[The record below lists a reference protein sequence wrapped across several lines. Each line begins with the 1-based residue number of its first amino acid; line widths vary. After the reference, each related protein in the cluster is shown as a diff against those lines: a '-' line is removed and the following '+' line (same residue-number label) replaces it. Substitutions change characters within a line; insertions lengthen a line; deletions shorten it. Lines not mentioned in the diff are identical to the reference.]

1 VYNRGN
7 VLRPASK
14 KLNCPACM
22 SAKFS
27 AFRQQWPIYGAGL
40 FSNSNVTISSI
51 IVPLWALYLGVS
63 PGVIGVLL
71 GIRHLPGLLFAIHG
85 GVLLDRLGARPVMIT
100 FAGMAVV
107 VPILFPLMPWV
118 WAMMILQMIWGFATT
133 MTWMGAQTCVSQMMR
148 GSTRHAARLSV
159 SVRVGMLFGP
169 PFAGI
174 AWDTWGAWGG
184 FGAISIWAL
193 GLLVSCLAIPRLGFD
208 ATQTVRK
215 FRFSDL
221 IPRRADYLSSLRMMT
236 IPAIA
241 ICVYLSA
248 IRIASYGVQE
258 SFYIVYLKEIGL
270 SGENI
275 GLLAGTGHSL
285 LGAIGALVV
294 GLAPQISSIRRQL
307 YMFLITLGFATIL
320 ISITPLLVD
329 FWPLFAA
336 ITLRGLLM
344 GFNQPLMIS
353 VMAGAS
359 PPEVQGQTV
368 GLRTTANRAAS
379 TVVPVAMGAMVEV
392 IGIEY
397 SFYTMGGLM
406 IAGCFWV
413 WILML
418 RAFGRGEI
426 PD

>member
-1 VYNRGN
+1 MSEKISA
-7 VLRPASK
+7 LR
-14 KLNCPACM
+14 
-22 SAKFS
+22 
-27 AFRQQWPIYGAGL
+27 RQLPIYGAGL

-51 IVPLWALYLGVS
+51 IVPLWALHLGVS
-63 PGVIGVLL
+63 PGIIGVLL

-85 GVLLDRLGARPVMIT
+85 GVLLDRLGARPVMIA
-100 FAGMAVV
+100 FAGFAVV
-107 VPILFPLMPWV
+107 VPLLFPVMPWV
-118 WAMMILQMIWGFATT
+118 WAMMILQMVWGFSTT

-159 SVRVGMLFGP
+159 SVRLGMLFGP
-169 PFAGI
+169 PIAGWS
-174 AWDTWGAWGG
+174 WDTWGAWGG
-184 FGAISIWAL
+184 FGAISLWAV
-193 GLLVSCLAIPRLGFD
+193 GLMISCLLIPKLGFD
-208 ATQTVRK
+208 EQQPVRR
-215 FRFSDL
+215 FRIGDL
-221 IPRRADYLSSLRMMT
+221 VPRGTDYLSSLRMMT

-285 LGAIGALVV
+285 LGAVGALML
-294 GLAPQISSIRRQL
+294 GLAPQIVSIRRQL
-307 YMFLITLGFATIL
+307 YLFLITVIFAIVL
-320 ISITPLLVD
+320 ISISPLLVD

-336 ITLRGLLM
+336 ITLRGLLL

-359 PPEVQGQTV
+359 PPSVQGQTV
-368 GLRTTANRAAS
+368 GLRTTANRAAA
-379 TVVPVAMGAMVEV
+379 TLVPVAMGGLIEL
-392 IGIEY
+392 IGLAE
-397 SFYTMGGLM
+397 SFYVMGGLM
-406 IAGCFWV
+406 VLACLWV

-418 RAFGRGEI
+418 RAVARGELA
-426 PD
+426 D

>member
-1 VYNRGN
+1 MAAADSWAA
-7 VLRPASK
+7 ASA
-14 KLNCPACM
+14 N
-22 SAKFS
+22 
-27 AFRQQWPIYGAGL
+27 
-40 FSNSNVTISSI
+40 
-51 IVPLWALYLGVS
+51 
-63 PGVIGVLL
+63 
-71 GIRHLPGLLFAIHG
+71 
-85 GVLLDRLGARPVMIT
+85 
-100 FAGMAVV
+100 FAGS
-107 VPILFPLMPWV
+107 P
-118 WAMMILQMIWGFATT
+118 
-133 MTWMGAQTCVSQMMR
+133 
-148 GSTRHAARLSV
+148 
-159 SVRVGMLFGP
+159 
-169 PFAGI
+169 
-174 AWDTWGAWGG
+174 
-184 FGAISIWAL
+184 L
-193 GLLVSCLAIPRLGFD
+193 GLLSRTDTDPPTAYCRPSGPVAYR
-208 ATQTVRK
+208 
-215 FRFSDL
+215 
-221 IPRRADYLSSLRMMT
+221 
-236 IPAIA
+236 
-241 ICVYLSA
+241 
-248 IRIASYGVQE
+248 YGVQE

-285 LGAIGALVV
+285 LGAIGALMV
-294 GLAPQISSIRRQL
+294 GLAPQIRSIRRQL

-336 ITLRGLLM
+336 ITLRGLLL